1 MPPDDPALEKALVFV
16 SRCQNLKGETNNQ
29 PWAGKINDGSFIYT
43 PASGGVTKAVDE
55 PMPDGSLPG
64 DGSVHAQTRQSFAN
78 LGTVL
83 TALGLQFTDVLRFS
97 TFVVGRSSI
106 EPFMKARLEVFAE
119 IYPDGAYPPNTLVL
133 VSGLVEEQF
142 SVEIEALAIG

>member
-1 MPPDDPALEKALVFV
+1 MAVRYITHIPEL
-16 SRCQNLKGETNNQ
+16 
-29 PWAGKINDGSFIYT
+29 GKFYGAYS
-43 PASGGVTKAVDE
+43 PASQSDSSQLFSIAGQLGGL
-55 PMPDGSLPG
+55 PDGTLPG

-83 TALGLQFTDVLRFS
+83 NALGLAFTDVFRFN
-97 TFVVGRSSI
+97 TFLVGRSSI
-106 EPFMKARLEVFAE
+106 AQFMTARLEVFAE

-142 SVEIEALAIG
+142 SVEIEALAVG